1 MLSVSI
7 AVNTTFHLTVTVM
20 AKMILMSKNLCDSAF
35 FAKICVKRCKNYTF
49 RIRQNVPLTL
59 NLFCSKKNILSTIFY
74 FFSVMI
80 LPPLKFYV
88 VLCFL
93 NHKA

>member
-35 FAKICVKRCKNYTF
+35 FAKICVKRCKNYKK
-49 RIRQNVPLTL
+49 LTT
-59 NLFCSKKNILSTIFY
+59 KKRAF
-74 FFSVMI
+74 
-80 LPPLKFYV
+80 
-88 VLCFL
+88 LC
-93 NHKA
+93 A

>member
-1 MLSVSI
+1 MRVMVTILWRLS
-7 AVNTTFHLTVTVM
+7 
-20 AKMILMSKNLCDSAF
+20 
-35 FAKICVKRCKNYTF
+35 RYTF

-59 NLFCSKKNILSTIFY
+59 NLFYSKKNILSTIFY